1 MNHSPHPMPSRH
13 LIAHYS
19 CSYLVLKVL
28 RMALGELVDSRT
40 GDGVAGEGLEN
51 VELDTSIVGLNNL
64 VSTCPILHRTT
75 QVEDLTLYKLVPATP
90 PLGLAVP
97 EPSTL
102 KLTHWGYAWAPLVW
116 PAACR
121 AMISWRT
128 T

>member
-1 MNHSPHPMPSRH
+1 
-13 LIAHYS
+13 
-19 CSYLVLKVL
+19 
-28 RMALGELVDSRT
+28 MALGELVDSRA

-51 VELDTSIVGLNNL
+51 VELDTSVVGLNHPI
-64 VSTCPILHRTT
+64 STCSILYLHDTT
-75 QVEDLTLYKLVPATP
+75 QVADLTLYKLVPATP